1 MSGGEKVQESA
12 RGGGGRKRE
21 IDGAKVRQ
29 KKIWT
34 NKLKKEKKKRQKK
47 ELRQDN
53 ANAKAKAK
61 ANE

>member
-34 NKLKKEKKKRQKK
+34 NKLKKEKKKDKK
-47 ELRQDN
+47 RS
-53 ANAKAKAK
+53 
-61 ANE
+61 